1 MHTQTCALYHI
12 KDEYLPL
19 SSASQISKDRD
30 SQKHGIKCCVLFIQK
45 LVRLS
50 YLISREIL
58 LLKSKRLNF

>member
-19 SSASQISKDRD
+19 SSASQISKDID
-30 SQKHGIKCCVLFIQK
+30 SQKHGIKFCVLFIRK

-58 LLKSKRLNF
+58 LLKIQTLNF